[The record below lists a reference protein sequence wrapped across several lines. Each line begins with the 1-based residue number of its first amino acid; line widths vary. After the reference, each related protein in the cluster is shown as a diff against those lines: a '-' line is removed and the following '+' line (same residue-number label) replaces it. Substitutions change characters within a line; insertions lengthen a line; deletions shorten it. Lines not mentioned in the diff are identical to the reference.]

1 MHNFQQHTE
10 VHWLSIG
17 PAIKRVLEQ
26 WEAICQFVNDLS
38 KDAKK
43 VPKSINHKRVYMLL
57 GTKEKA
63 ITKVNLEFF
72 NSVVPLFEQF
82 LLLFQ
87 KSSPT
92 IHILYDS
99 ICDVLAKLMRR
110 FMKMA
115 ALEKKYGSE
124 LASIECKDVS
134 LQLADKDV
142 VIGDRAR
149 KGLDELP
156 RDQQKK
162 CYARNPI
169 ILYDNNKLSP
179 GKAPLR

>member
-10 VHWLSIG
+10 VCWLSIG

-38 KDAKK
+38 KDTKK
-43 VPKSINHKRVYMLL
+43 VPKSINYKRVYMLL

-99 ICDVLAKLMRR
+99 IYDVLAKLMRR

-115 ALEKKYGSE
+115 ALEKKYGS
-124 LASIECKDVS
+124 
-134 LQLADKDV
+134 
-142 VIGDRAR
+142 
-149 KGLDELP
+149 
-156 RDQQKK
+156 
-162 CYARNPI
+162 
-169 ILYDNNKLSP
+169 
-179 GKAPLR
+179 